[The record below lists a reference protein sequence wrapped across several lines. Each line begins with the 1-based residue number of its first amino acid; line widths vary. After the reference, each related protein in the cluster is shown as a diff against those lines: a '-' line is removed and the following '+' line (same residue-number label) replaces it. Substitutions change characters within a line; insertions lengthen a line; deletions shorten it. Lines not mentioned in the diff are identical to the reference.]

1 MESSSRSK
9 IREIEND
16 SGRLAGGEGIKP
28 ALIEGGLVDDGH
40 KKIADDR
47 FNGECSRLSL
57 REAILKELLV
67 HN

>member
-1 MESSSRSK
+1 MESSSLRSK

-16 SGRLAGGEGIKP
+16 SGRLV
-28 ALIEGGLVDDGH
+28 EGGLDDDWR
-40 KKIADDR
+40 KEIAGAG
-47 FNGECSRLSL
+47 FNGTCIELSL

>member
-16 SGRLAGGEGIKP
+16 SGRLAGREGIKP
-28 ALIEGGLVDDGH
+28 ALIGGGLVDDGH
-40 KKIADDR
+40 KEIADDR
-47 FNGECSRLSL
+47 FNGTCLRLSL